1 MPNRLSH
8 KFTLLGVA
16 ALLTMGSISA
26 AAADRCEQRVRKAEM
41 QLQQAEQR
49 HGEHSRQA
57 ESKRRKLEQVR
68 ANCHNHR

>member
-8 KFTLLGVA
+8 KLTLLGVA
-16 ALLTMGSISA
+16 ALLTMGSMNA
-26 AAADRCEQRVRKAEM
+26 AAADRCEQRIHKAEM
-41 QLQQAEQR
+41 NLRQAEQR

-57 ESKRRKLEQVR
+57 ENKRRKLEEVR